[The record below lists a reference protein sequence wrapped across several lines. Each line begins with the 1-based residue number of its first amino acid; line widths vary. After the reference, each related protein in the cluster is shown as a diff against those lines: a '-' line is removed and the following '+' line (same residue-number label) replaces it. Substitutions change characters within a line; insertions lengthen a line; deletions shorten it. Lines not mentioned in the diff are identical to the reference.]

1 MKTLR
6 SVLAAIGV
14 STIAACGGGGTA
26 NNVGVTAADPAAQTV
41 ISGAVTKGPVDSA
54 TVVAYAVSNGVPGAQ
69 IGTATTDARGNF
81 SLTVGRYTGAVLLQ
95 VSGGSY
101 IDEATDK
108 VMPLA
113 PGDVITALVPNV
125 VATGARIDN
134 VQVTPLTAMAQAM
147 AQRMAGGMTPANIDA
162 ANTAIGN
169 RFLLRDILHTS
180 PINPLL
186 PGSAAGATQ
195 EAQNYGLLLAAI
207 SKYAEQLG
215 MASSSALVTGLMN
228 DASDGVLD
236 GKSGA
241 AVVQLAGTMGGVPL
255 PASAGTT
262 DIVAAMTDFMNSAQ
276 NRSGVR
282 VAPMMT
288 WLPVTAVQTPPP
300 VVPGKNT
307 SVSGTVFNGP
317 VSRATVMAF
326 AIENGA
332 VGPQLASAAAN
343 ADGSFQ
349 LSLGGYQGPM
359 MLQVRAGA
367 YTDPATK
374 TVMAMRPIDFLS
386 AALPSIP
393 EVGSVTGV
401 VITPLTSMA
410 QARAATMPGG
420 MTKANIAAANAAV
433 GQFFLVS
440 DLLGTR
446 PLSTLEPGSGA
457 TAGADARNYGVA
469 LAAVSEAAKS
479 LSLPTS
485 SVYVTALIQDAA
497 DGVVDGRI
505 ANASGSWGP
514 GMMSAVILTSG
525 GGTTNLVTALTN
537 FMTSPA
543 NLSGLTIADMAA
555 LKDKLQTSLGLIGP

>member
-6 SVLAAIGV
+6 SLLAVIGV
-14 STIAACGGGGTA
+14 STIAACGGGATA
-26 NNVGVTAADPAAQTV
+26 DGVGVTGADPAAQTA

-54 TVVAYAVSNGVPGAQ
+54 TVIAYAISNGIPGTQ
-69 IGTATTDARGNF
+69 IGTGTTDARGNF
-81 SLTVGRYTGAVLLQ
+81 NLNVGRYTGAVLLQ

-125 VATGARIDN
+125 AAGSRIDN

-147 AQRMAGGMTPANIDA
+147 AQRMAGGMTAANIDA

-169 RFLLRDILHTS
+169 RFLLGDILHTS

-186 PGSAAGATQ
+186 PGSGAGASQ
-195 EAQNYGLLLAAI
+195 DAQNYGLMLAAI

-236 GKSGA
+236 GKAGA
-241 AVVQLAGTMGGVPL
+241 VVVQLGGMMGGVAL

-262 DIVAAMTDFMNSAQ
+262 DIAAAMSDFITSAQ

-282 VAPMMT
+282 VAPMMN
-288 WLPVTAVQTPPP
+288 WLPATAGQTPAP
-300 VVPGKNT
+300 VATGKNA

-332 VGPQLASAAAN
+332 VGPQLASAPAN

-349 LSLGGYQGPM
+349 LSLGGYQGPL
-359 MLQVRAGA
+359 MLQVRGAA
-367 YTDPATK
+367 YTDPATN
-374 TVMAMRPIDFLS
+374 TVMAMRPVDFLS
-386 AALPSIP
+386 AALPTIP
-393 EVGSVTGV
+393 EGGSVTGV
-401 VITPLTSMA
+401 VITPITSMA
-410 QARAATMPGG
+410 QARATTMPGG
-420 MTKANIAAANAAV
+420 MTKTNIAAANAAA
-433 GQFFLVS
+433 GKFFLVS
-440 DLLGTR
+440 DLLSTR
-446 PLSTLEPGSGA
+446 PVGTLEPGSGA

-469 LAAVSEAAKS
+469 LAAVSQAAKS

-505 ANASGSWGP
+505 ANASGAWGP
-514 GMMSAVILTSG
+514 GMMSVVILTAG
-525 GGTTNLVTALTN
+525 GGTANLATALTD
-537 FMTSPA
+537 FMSSPA
-543 NLSGLTIADMAA
+543 NVSGLTMTDMAA

>member
-6 SVLAAIGV
+6 SIVAAIGV
-14 STIAACGGGGTA
+14 SAIAACGGGGSGA
-26 NNVGVTAADPAAQTV
+26 GADLTAAVPAAQAA

-54 TVVAYAVSNGVPGAQ
+54 TVVAYAIGNGVPGAQ
-69 IGTATTDARGNF
+69 VGTATTDARGNF
-81 SLTVGRYTGAVLLQ
+81 NLNVGRYTGAVLLQ

-125 VATGARIDN
+125 AAGARIDN

-169 RFLLRDILHTS
+169 RFLLRDILRTP
-180 PINPLL
+180 PIDPLL
-186 PGSAAGATQ
+186 PGSGTGASQ
-195 EAQNYGLLLAAI
+195 DAQNYGLTLAAI

-236 GKSGA
+236 GKAGA
-241 AVVQLAGTMGGVPL
+241 VVVQLGGMMGGVPL

-262 DIVAAMTDFMNSAQ
+262 DIVAAMGDFMTSAQ
-276 NRSGVR
+276 NRSGVM
-282 VAPMMT
+282 VAPMMN
-288 WLPVTAVQTPPP
+288 WLPATAGQTPAP
-300 VVPGKNT
+300 VVAGKNA

-349 LSLGGYQGPM
+349 LSLGGYQGPV
-359 MLQVRAGA
+359 MLQVRGGA

-374 TVMAMRPIDFLS
+374 TVMAMRPVDFLS
-386 AALPSIP
+386 AALPAIP
-393 EVGSVTGV
+393 EGGSVTGV
-401 VITPLTSMA
+401 VITPMTSMA
-410 QARAATMPGG
+410 QARATTMPGG

-433 GQFFLVS
+433 GKFFLVP

-469 LAAVSEAAKS
+469 LAAVSQAAKS

-505 ANASGSWGP
+505 ADASGSWGP
-514 GMMSAVILTSG
+514 GMMSAVILASG
-525 GGTTNLVTALTN
+525 GGTANLVTALTD
-537 FMTSPA
+537 FMSSPA

-555 LKDKLQTSLGLIGP
+555 LKDKLQTSPGLIGP